1 MRTRGGKHD
10 TIGGVGMGKAT
21 IKEEWEGT
29 KQIVI
34 SSFRHFALLLLYRN
48 FYSVVRSFVL
58 SFVIQ

>member
-1 MRTRGGKHD
+1 
-10 TIGGVGMGKAT
+10 MGKAT